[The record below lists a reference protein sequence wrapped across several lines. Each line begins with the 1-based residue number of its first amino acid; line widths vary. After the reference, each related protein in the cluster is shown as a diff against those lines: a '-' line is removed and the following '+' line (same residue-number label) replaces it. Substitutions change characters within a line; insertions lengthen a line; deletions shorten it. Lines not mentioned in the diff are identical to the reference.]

1 MIKKV
6 LVANR
11 GEIALRVIRACK
23 ELGIKTV
30 SVHSTADENSL
41 HRFFSDED
49 VCIGEPSST
58 DSYLNIPRIIAAV
71 EITGADAVH
80 PGYGFLSENAS
91 FSEACEAN
99 KINFIGPKKDVILKM
114 GNKSTAREAVKKAGV
129 PIVPGTGIL
138 TSKAEAVLQANKIKY
153 PVILKASAGGG
164 GKGMRICWDKVE
176 LKENFDLAKNESAV
190 NFGNSDIYLEK
201 YIEQPHHIEVQI
213 LGDQYGKILHLG
225 ERDCSIQRRH
235 QKLIEETPSS
245 FINSKIRKKIA
256 DAAIK
261 VAQEASYVGAG
272 TVEFLVDKHMNFYFI
287 EMNTRIQVEHTI
299 SELYTGIDLVKYQ
312 IKVANG
318 EKIPYT
324 QNQINFRGH
333 VIECRINAEDPYNN
347 FSPQP
352 GKITRYHL
360 PQGLGV
366 RIDSHCYTNYE
377 IPPHYDSLIAKLI
390 VWGIDREEAINR
402 MKRSL
407 DEFIVEGVPTTIPFN
422 FAVMNDKNFTTGD
435 FGTDFLDNFTL

>member
-49 VCIGEPSST
+49 VCIGEPSSI
-58 DSYLNIPRIIAAV
+58 DSYLNIPRIISAV

-99 KINFIGPKKDVILKM
+99 NINFIGPKKDVILKM
-114 GNKSTAREAVKKAGV
+114 GNKSTARETVKKAGV
-129 PIVPGTGIL
+129 PIVPGTGVL
-138 TSKAEAVLQANKIKY
+138 KSKAEAILQAAKVKY

-176 LKENFDLAKNESAV
+176 LKENYDLAKNEAAV

-201 YIEQPHHIEVQI
+201 YIEHPHHIEVQI
-213 LGDQYGKILHLG
+213 LGDQYGKVIHLG

-245 FINSKIRKKIA
+245 FISSKVRKRIS

-261 VAQEASYVGAG
+261 VAQEASYIGAG
-272 TVEFLVDKHMNFYFI
+272 TVEFLVDRHMNFYFI

-318 EKIPYT
+318 EKIPYA

-422 FAVMNDKNFTTGD
+422 SAVMNDKNFTTGD